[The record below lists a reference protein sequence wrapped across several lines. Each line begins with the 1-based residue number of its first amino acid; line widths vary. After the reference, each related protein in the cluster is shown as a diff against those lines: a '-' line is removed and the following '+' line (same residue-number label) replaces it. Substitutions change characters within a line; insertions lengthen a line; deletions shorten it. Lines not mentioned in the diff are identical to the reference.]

1 MIVDVC
7 EQQRF
12 WVCRW
17 MLAQMEL
24 ISGQQAAFSKEQEH
38 SN

>member
-1 MIVDVC
+1 MIVGVC

-24 ISGQQAAFSKEQEH
+24 ISGQQAAFSKAQER